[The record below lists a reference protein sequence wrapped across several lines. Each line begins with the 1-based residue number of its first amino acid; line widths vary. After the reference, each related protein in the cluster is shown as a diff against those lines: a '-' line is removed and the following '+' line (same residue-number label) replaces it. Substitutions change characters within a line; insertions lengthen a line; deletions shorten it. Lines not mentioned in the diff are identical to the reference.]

1 MGKRSLCEI
10 NVICLKISNQ
20 MLKKTVRIN
29 VSTISFSFF
38 LQGKCKHCS
47 KAFQSKLSLGSSK
60 EVVGVSC
67 SWCKYSYHNKD
78 SCLKA
83 KEADEK
89 CDLGVHANAIVPP
102 SWIVK
107 VPR

>member
-1 MGKRSLCEI
+1 
-10 NVICLKISNQ
+10 
-20 MLKKTVRIN
+20 ML
-29 VSTISFSFF
+29 
-38 LQGKCKHCS
+38 LQGKCKHCG
-47 KAFQSKLSLGSSK
+47 KAFQSKLGFGSSK

-67 SWCKYSYHNKD
+67 SWCKYSYHHKD
-78 SCLKA
+78 NCLKA
-83 KEADEK
+83 KNADEK